1 MNGYIYVLQSLKN
14 GRFYIGSTNN
24 LERRLIEHNQG
35 RSTYTSFTK
44 PFKMIFSQKF
54 DNLSI
59 ARKIEFKLKQFKS
72 KKVIIDIIKS
82 GVIRIDEF
90 SNISWWSSPIGSD
103 RS

>member
-44 PFKMIFSQKF
+44 PFKIIFSQKF

-72 KKVIIDIIKS
+72 KKVIIDIIES
-82 GVIRIDEF
+82 GLIKIDEF
-90 SNISWWSSPIGSD
+90 SNISW
-103 RS
+103 

>member
-1 MNGYIYVLQSLKN
+1 MNGYVYVLQSLKN

-24 LERRLIEHNQG
+24 LERRLTEHNQG
-35 RSTYTSFTK
+35 KSTYTSFTK

-54 DNLSI
+54 DDLTT

-82 GVIRIDEF
+82 GGIRIDEF
-90 SNISWWSSPIGSD
+90 FNISW
-103 RS
+103 